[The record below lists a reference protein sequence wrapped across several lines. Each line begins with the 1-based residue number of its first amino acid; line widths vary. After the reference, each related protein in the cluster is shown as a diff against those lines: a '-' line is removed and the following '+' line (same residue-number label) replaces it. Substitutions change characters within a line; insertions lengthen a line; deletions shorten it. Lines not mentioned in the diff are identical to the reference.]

1 MRIHSATSLM
11 TGTRCITWD
20 HYTEHTRL
28 CCVNVTLPEL
38 SKSRR
43 VSSPSELDVCLFIS
57 DIMHRITLLSAHQE
71 SFVYILL
78 AKHVGIFIRVVYVAG
93 IFAKQVGKKKLA
105 GLLENSANSWDLN
118 HFLRCFVCRQYN
130 TAVQRF
136 KNT

>member
-78 AKHVGIFIRVVYVAG
+78 AKHVGIFIRVVYVVG
-93 IFAKQVGKKKLA
+93 ISAKQVGKKKLA
-105 GLLENSANSWDLN
+105 GSNWLENSASSWDLN
-118 HFLRCFVCRQYN
+118 HFLRCFVCRRYN
-130 TAVQRF
+130 TVV
-136 KNT
+136 